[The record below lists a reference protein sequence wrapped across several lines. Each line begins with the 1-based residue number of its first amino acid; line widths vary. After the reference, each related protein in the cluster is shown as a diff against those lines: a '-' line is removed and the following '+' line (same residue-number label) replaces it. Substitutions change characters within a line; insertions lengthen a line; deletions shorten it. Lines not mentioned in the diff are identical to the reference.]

1 MTKSRFNK
9 FAGGCLLLLTILA
22 TVPAEAAAKPE
33 REEEQTVSI
42 YKQTVP
48 ATVFLSS
55 SYVTGPAKNTSVGTG
70 FILDE
75 SGTVVTNA
83 HVVDGANRVMAQ
95 LYDGQRVPV
104 EVVGIDRYTDVAV
117 LKLTGFTG
125 KLPTVRLGSS
135 DKLSIGQRTL
145 VIGNPYGLG
154 FGLSTGILSGI
165 DRVPPTVNFMESR
178 VPLLQTTAPMN
189 PGDSGGPLVDS
200 EGRVIGVTTAVL
212 AGTQNIGFAVPINLV
227 KEIVTEL
234 KTTGRIQRPWLGV
247 AGKFITQEIR
257 ELFVLPFTDG
267 MLVEMVARDS
277 PASHAGLLAGDI
289 DVVVSGQPWMMGGDI
304 IVAIKGTP
312 VHAVQ
317 DFLLVLK
324 QLRIGETVDV
334 EFLRSRERQK
344 VSLTVSERPHEP
356 LAPSARSSE
365 LQHPVGQHPV
375 RHGRLSFEAGR
386 VEHPAL
392 PEARTKGGTTDD
404 GSR

>member
-1 MTKSRFNK
+1 M
-9 FAGGCLLLLTILA
+9 
-22 TVPAEAAAKPE
+22 EA
-33 REEEQTVSI
+33 
-42 YKQTVP
+42 
-48 ATVFLSS
+48 
-55 SYVTGPAKNTSVGTG
+55 
-70 FILDE
+70 
-75 SGTVVTNA
+75 
-83 HVVDGANRVMAQ
+83 
-95 LYDGQRVPV
+95 
-104 EVVGIDRYTDVAV
+104 
-117 LKLTGFTG
+117 
-125 KLPTVRLGSS
+125 
-135 DKLSIGQRTL
+135 
-145 VIGNPYGLG
+145 
-154 FGLSTGILSGI
+154 
-165 DRVPPTVNFMESR
+165 R

-312 VHAVQ
+312 VQAVQ
-317 DFLLVLK
+317 DFLMVLK

-334 EFLRSRERQK
+334 EFLRDRERQK